1 MVKHI
6 VFFKIKES
14 FDKIVAAREII
25 ETLSPLKDQIPQIKF
40 YELGIN
46 FAERD
51 SAYDV
56 ALVSHFDNKTDLDI
70 YRNHPLHKQA
80 VEKIKKFILQT
91 AVVDYE
97 TNYEYK

>member
-6 VFFKIKES
+6 VFFKIKENLDRS
-14 FDKIVAAREII
+14 AASREII
-25 ETLSPLKDQIPQIKF
+25 ETLKPLKDQIPQIRF

-46 FAERD
+46 FADRE

-56 ALVSHFDNKTDLDI
+56 ALVSHFDNKAALDV
-70 YRNHPLHKQA
+70 YRNHPLHKEA
-80 VEKIKKFILQT
+80 VEKIKKYILQT

-97 TNYEYK
+97 IK